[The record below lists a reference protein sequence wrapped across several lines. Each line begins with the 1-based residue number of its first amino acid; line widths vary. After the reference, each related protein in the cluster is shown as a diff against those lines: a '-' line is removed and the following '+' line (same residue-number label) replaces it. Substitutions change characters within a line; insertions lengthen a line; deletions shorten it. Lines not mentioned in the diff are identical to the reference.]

1 MFLTEEKSKYTM
13 LPIILDPRTKAISIS
28 LWRHQPVKY
37 RYHKDVGKPLRLDQN
52 RQGASPASEY

>member
-1 MFLTEEKSKYTM
+1 
-13 LPIILDPRTKAISIS
+13 